1 MALPKDR
8 KYHIAFD
15 TKNVPG
21 KIEAVS
27 VQLGVDIVGEEANFF
42 INLADDPLYP
52 KLRAYCIANAP
63 GGNPRKSK

>member
-1 MALPKDR
+1 MTLPKDR

-27 VQLGVDIVGEEANFF
+27 VQLGVDIVGGEGSFF
-42 INLADDPLYP
+42 INLVDDPLYP
-52 KLRAYCIANAP
+52 KLRDYCIANAP
-63 GGNPRKSK
+63 GGNQRKGK